1 MIVNYLGDI
10 FNTDC
15 ECIVNP
21 VNCVGVMGKGL
32 ALEFKKRFPQYYT
45 VYKKLCR
52 DGQVIPGRPMK
63 HSFPNYEKDIL
74 SFPTKDHYKDPS
86 KLEYIAK
93 GLQMFADNYY
103 QLGIKSIAFPAL
115 GCGCGGLNFDDVY
128 RLMKLYLEPL
138 PIECEIYFPRDWL
151 QGVEGNDNG

>member
-1 MIVNYLGDI
+1 MIKIMSGDI
-10 FNTDC
+10 FDTDC

-32 ALEFKKRFPQYYT
+32 ALEFKKRFPQYFT
-45 VYKKLCR
+45 LYKKLCR

-74 SFPTKDHYKDPS
+74 SFPTKDHYKNPS

-115 GCGCGGLNFDDVY
+115 GCGLGGLKWDDVF
-128 RLMKLYLEPL
+128 RLMKTYLDSL
-138 PIECEIYFPRDWL
+138 PITIEIYPPK
-151 QGVEGNDNG
+151 EI